1 LPLLVVKL
9 DNHSF
14 LKSCGFHNR
23 VNLTA
28 RHSMCRAS
36 VLGKCAGQVCW
47 ASVLGKYA
55 GQIGTQ
61 RRLTQ
66 EALMP
71 HLSTLVCPAIKRP
84 R

>member
-9 DNHSF
+9 DNRSF
-14 LKSCGFHNR
+14 LKSSGFHNR

-36 VLGKCAGQVCW
+36 VLGKYAGQV
-47 ASVLGKYA
+47 
-55 GQIGTQ
+55 GTQ

-71 HLSTLVCPAIKRP
+71 HLSNLVCPAIKRP